1 MTRRLFRLHLE
12 INFPAGS
19 KLVSVSLELLVKC
32 DVKCCVWYTGVELL
46 HVDTALEA
54 GDSLPACESEGRIKD
69 TRGHVFYLV
78 YSNKLAIEFDLI
90 LLIFFQKST

>member
-46 HVDTALEA
+46 HVDT
-54 GDSLPACESEGRIKD
+54 GSW
-69 TRGHVFYLV
+69 
-78 YSNKLAIEFDLI
+78 
-90 LLIFFQKST
+90 